1 MTETMIAL
9 GEFRFSIDAAAY
21 QELNHSNQYRW
32 QSQDRLSRKAALQ
45 FIGAGQ
51 EKIELS
57 GIIYPHFRGGVKQVE
72 SMRKLAGKGEPL
84 LLVDGLGFVWGQWV
98 IVQIDEMTSMFIAN
112 GLPQKQSFKL
122 TLNRYGDDKN

>member
-9 GEFRFSIDAAAY
+9 GEFRFSMDTAAY
-21 QELNHSNQYRW
+21 QELTHSNQYRW
-32 QSQDRLSRKAALQ
+32 QSQDRLSREPALQ

-57 GIIYPHFRGGVKQVE
+57 GVIYPHYRGGVKQIE
-72 SMRKLAGKGEPL
+72 DMRKIAGKGEPL

-98 IVQIDEMTSMFIAN
+98 IVQIDETSSMFVAN

-122 TLNRYGDDKN
+122 ILNRYGDDKN